1 MASDPFLSE
10 IQIFAFNFAPRGWA
24 ACNGQLL
31 SIQQNAAL
39 FSLLGTNYGGNGT
52 TTFGLPNFQGRVP
65 MHVGNGFV
73 QGQTSGEEFHTL
85 SIAEIPGHSHQ
96 LLGTSAAVTQ
106 TSPGGNLWANGAQGK
121 AYTNSATPNASMH
134 SGSIGNTGSSQG
146 HENRNP
152 FLTLNICIAVVG
164 IFPSRN

>member
-24 ACNGQLL
+24 VCNGQLL
-31 SIQQNAAL
+31 AINTNQAL
-39 FSLLGTNYGGNGT
+39 FSLLGTTYGGNGQT
-52 TTFGLPNFQGRVP
+52 NFALPNLQGRVP
-65 MHVGNGFV
+65 MHIGTNFV
-73 QGQTSGEEFHTL
+73 QGQTSGEETHTL
-85 SIAEIPGHSHQ
+85 IISEMPAHTHQ
-96 LLGTSAAVTQ
+96 VSGTSAIVSQ

-121 AYTNSATPNASMH
+121 AYSNAAPNGTMNT
-134 SGSIGNTGSSQG
+134 GSIGNAGSGQA

-152 FLTLNICIAVVG
+152 YLTLNICIALQG